1 LMKAKKRKPV
11 SVVLVGIGGMGQ
23 SYLETILGEFTDEGV
38 IISGVVEPYPEKS
51 IYRRKLEQKQ
61 IPVYPALA
69 DFYQK
74 VGAVDLAVI
83 CSPIQHHVPQT
94 CCALEQGSCVLCE
107 KPIGATVQEA
117 ELLIRSEEAAGSW
130 VMIGYQWSFSTAIQD
145 LKKDVMAGK
154 FGRPLRLKTLCFW
167 PRDEAYYKR
176 NDWAGRI
183 KDKERR
189 WVLDSPAN
197 NAMAHFLHNLFYIL
211 GKRTDHSTMPVEVTA
226 ETYRAYP
233 IENYD
238 TIACRVFTREGV
250 ELLYYAS
257 HAVSEAKGPIF
268 SFEFEEAVVRLDDMT
283 EGIIA
288 RDKKGKTRQYG
299 SPEAEHRLR
308 KLFRAVEAVREPI
321 PILCG
326 PEAAAAQTLC
336 VDGIQD
342 SVFEIRTFPDSM
354 IHRDDRQKG
363 RWVEGL
369 DRELYESYL
378 QDALPG
384 EKKIPWASRGEKID
398 LANYRYYP
406 GGLPPEEKRE

>member
-1 LMKAKKRKPV
+1 MKAKKDKPV

-23 SYLETILGEFTDEGV
+23 TYLETLLGEFTGEGV
-38 IISGVVEPYPEKS
+38 KILGVVEPFPENS
-51 IYRRKLEQKQ
+51 IYPPELERLG
-61 IPVYPALA
+61 ISIYPTLA

-74 VGAVDLAVI
+74 EGSAELAVI

-94 CCALEQGSCVLCE
+94 CCALEQGSHVLCE

-117 ELLIRSEEAAGSW
+117 QLLIHSKEAAGYW
-130 VMIGYQWSFSTAIQD
+130 VMIGYQWSFSRAIQE
-145 LKKDVMAGK
+145 LKNDVMAGK
-154 FGRPLRLKTLCFW
+154 FGRPVRLKTLCFW

-183 KDKERR
+183 KDKEGR

-211 GKRTDHSTMPVEVTA
+211 GSQSDLSEMPSEVTA
-226 ETYRAYP
+226 EIYRAYP
-233 IENYD
+233 IDNFD
-238 TIACRVFTREGV
+238 TIACRAFTREGV

-257 HAVSEAKGPIF
+257 HTILEARGPIF
-268 SFEFEEAVVRLDDMT
+268 SFEFEEAVVKLDDMA

-288 RDKKGKTRQYG
+288 RDKKGKAKQYG
-299 SPEAEHRLR
+299 SPEAEHPLC
-308 KLFRAVEAVREPI
+308 KLFQAVEAVREPA

-342 SVFEIRTFPDSM
+342 SVSEIRTFPDSL
-354 IHRDDRQKG
+354 IHRDARQK
-363 RWVEGL
+363 RLWVKGL
-369 DRELYESYL
+369 DHELYECYF
-378 QDALPG
+378 QGALPR
-384 EKKIPWASRGEKID
+384 EKKIPWARRGQKID
-398 LANYRYYP
+398 LTNYRYYP

>member
-1 LMKAKKRKPV
+1 
-11 SVVLVGIGGMGQ
+11 MGQ
-23 SYLETILGEFTDEGV
+23 SYLETLLGEFTGEEV
-38 IISGVVEPYPEKS
+38 RIPGVVEPLPEKS
-51 IYRRKLEQKQ
+51 IYSRRLEQMQ

-69 DFYQK
+69 DFYRK
-74 VGAVDLAVI
+74 EGSAELAVI
-83 CSPIQHHVPQT
+83 CSPIQHHVSQT
-94 CCALEQGSCVLCE
+94 CCALEQGSHVLCE

-117 ELLIRSEEAAGSW
+117 EQLIRSEAAVGSW
-130 VMIGYQWSFSTAIQD
+130 VMIGYQWSFSRAIQE

-154 FGRPLRLKTLCFW
+154 LGRPVRLKTLCFW
-167 PRDEAYYKR
+167 PRDHAYYQR

-183 KDKERR
+183 KDKEGR

-211 GKRTDHSTMPVEVTA
+211 GERTDRSAMPSEVTA
-226 ETYRAYP
+226 EAYRAYP

-238 TIACRVFTREGV
+238 TIACRSFTREGV

-257 HAVSEAKGPIF
+257 HATSKARGPIF
-268 SFEFEEAVVRLDDMT
+268 SFEFEEMLVTLDDIT
-283 EGIIA
+283 EGIVA
-288 RDKKGKTRQYG
+288 RDKKGKARQYG
-299 SPEAEHRLR
+299 SPEAEHRLH
-308 KLFRAVEAVREPI
+308 KLFQAVEAVREPV

-336 VDGIQD
+336 VDGVQD

-354 IHRDDRQKG
+354 IHRDGRQKR

-369 DRELYESYL
+369 DRELYECYL
-378 QDALPG
+378 LGALPG
-384 EKKIPWASRGEKID
+384 EKKISWASRGNKID